1 MGSNYAPTIHVQ
13 KEAANK
19 GLQQVLWLYGPDHQ
33 LTEVG
38 TMNIFVLLTNE
49 KGGSYS
55 NDQNDL
61 ECIWVA
67 HDLTL
72 FVPSVSERELVTP
85 PLNGLILPGI
95 TRDSILHLTKQWGYC
110 KVSERN
116 ITMDEVCKLIKEER
130 VSSHS
135 HIPKILSKFEPIS
148 NGTFFKLLA
157 PWNVRN
163 GHSVCGQ
170 PNWTDSVF
178 GNRFA
183 CANNGTR
190 ETIICSHSEHI
201 DGHSIW
207 KNWTSMGRCNRLTW
221 QFNIKYLFYVMSVL
235 FLCIQPIVGL

>member
-1 MGSNYAPTIHVQ
+1 MY
-13 KEAANK
+13 KK
-19 GLQQVLWLYGPDHQ
+19 KQ
-33 LTEVG
+33 LTKDYSKCYGFMVQIINWPKLEPWTYSCCSPMKKEVRIQ
-38 TMNIFVLLTNE
+38 MIR
-49 KGGSYS
+49 S
-55 NDQNDL
+55 DP

-130 VSSHS
+130 VSSHP
-135 HIPKILSKFEPIS
+135 HIPKILVKFEPIS